1 MSLIKICGLMRECD
15 IDFVNKYK
23 PDYIGFVF
31 STKPNRFRRQITPQQ
46 AQILKNRL
54 DKNIKSVGIFV
65 NEPVEFIA
73 ELCNNNTVDVVQLH
87 GDENEEYIISLK
99 KLINKPISKAVRVQ
113 SAEQILEAE
122 KLSCD
127 YLLLDAYKK
136 NIYGGTGEMFNW
148 DIIPKLKK
156 PFFLAGGLSAEN
168 LKNAVNTVNPY
179 CVDLS
184 SSVETDGFKDEQKI
198 KAVIE
203 QIRGIC

>member
-1 MSLIKICGLMRECD
+1 MRECD

-54 DKNIKSVGIFV
+54 DKNIKSVGVFV

-87 GDENEEYIISLK
+87 GDENEDYITSLK
-99 KLINKPISKAVRVQ
+99 RLIDKPISKAVRVQ

-184 SSVETDGFKDEQKI
+184 SGVETDGFKDESKI